1 MVRKKTA
8 QEIARDEAWEKCKYE
23 GDEQFEAD
31 PFEMFNEGWQAAI
44 ASQKVIINTLND
56 AITEDKILAEINAKL
71 QAEIARLRE
80 ALQSQRVLLND
91 FFTLLNAFV
100 EKPHG
105 EGVGGNDPNVVLA
118 KAYAIVAIL
127 RIENNKALK
136 ENT

>member
-1 MVRKKTA
+1 MTEHDIELARQA
-8 QEIARDEAWEKCKYE
+8 GAEIYELGKREAYLNQMRYTFDQQQLSKFAELIRDEK
-23 GDEQFEAD
+23 
-31 PFEMFNEGWQAAI
+31 P
-44 ASQKVIINTLND
+44 
-56 AITEDKILAEINAKL
+56 

-91 FFTLLNAFV
+91 FFTLLNAFA

-118 KAYAIVAIL
+118 EAYAIVANL

>member
-44 ASQKVIINTLND
+44 AHK
-56 AITEDKILAEINAKL
+56 

-80 ALQSQRVLLND
+80 ALNEITSLAESDFGAVLMI
-91 FFTLLNAFV
+91 
-100 EKPHG
+100 K
-105 EGVGGNDPNVVLA
+105 LA
-118 KAYAIVAIL
+118 KQ
-127 RIENNKALK
+127 AL